1 MALPLGILPA
11 LERSQRRRVAHFAH
25 SGSADLPFSA
35 RLPILRADMQL
46 QPNVGTRNFASD
58 ELPSTLGRT
67 NLTEFADQVKAG
79 VEKIGAENGASQVAL
94 VDAERLDYCH
104 RVDREHIQLPLIDE
118 HGL

>member
-1 MALPLGILPA
+1 M
-11 LERSQRRRVAHFAH
+11 
-25 SGSADLPFSA
+25 
-35 RLPILRADMQL
+35 
-46 QPNVGTRNFASD
+46 
-58 ELPSTLGRT
+58 
-67 NLTEFADQVKAG
+67 TEFADQVKAG